1 MSGNEEKIIVF
12 TITAEFI
19 ILLLT
24 VSFCIGV
31 KFF

>member
-1 MSGNEEKIIVF
+1 MNSDEEKIIAF
-12 TITAEFI
+12 TIAAGFI